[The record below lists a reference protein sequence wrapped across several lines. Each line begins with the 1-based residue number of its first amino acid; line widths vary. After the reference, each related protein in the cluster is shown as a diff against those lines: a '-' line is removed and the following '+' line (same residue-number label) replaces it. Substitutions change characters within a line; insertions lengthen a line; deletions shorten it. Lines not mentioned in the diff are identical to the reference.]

1 MPQIELVASAD
12 FFVEKETFK
21 IPMHAMH
28 HHSSWELYYLI
39 KGEREYF
46 IEDEFFKLSDSDM
59 VLIPKNALHR
69 TAGKGASRFLVY
81 FSEEF
86 LNKFFTP
93 VAMETLFSKRPFV
106 FRADEG
112 ERDRFNHIFNAL
124 LTEYNRAEREQA
136 PLDEGLVA
144 GYLYQ
149 LLFAMTHAPN
159 TYVPHNYTDARIA
172 QVIKYIN
179 ENYSQIRDIE
189 EIASHFFVSKYHL
202 CRIFNKNL
210 GIPLITYLNTIKIR
224 EACNMIKDGKLNL
237 TEIAMQC
244 GFNSSS
250 YFCKVFKKEI
260 GISPKA
266 YRAGSLE
273 NGSGSMARI

>member
-1 MPQIELVASAD
+1 MPQIEMVASAD
-12 FFVEKETFK
+12 FFVEKDIFK
-21 IPMHAMH
+21 LPMRAMH
-28 HHSSWELYYLI
+28 HHPTWELYYLI

-46 IEDEFFKLSDSDM
+46 IEDDFFKLTDGDV

-69 TAGKGASRFLVY
+69 TAGKGASRYLVY
-81 FSEEF
+81 FSEDF
-86 LNKFFTP
+86 LKKFFTP
-93 VAMETLFSKRPFV
+93 VAMQGLFLPHPFV

-112 ERDRFNHIFNAL
+112 EKERINVIFNNL
-124 LTEYNRAEREQA
+124 LCEYSRAEREGGV
-136 PLDEGLVA
+136 PDEGLLA

-149 LLFAMTHAPN
+149 LLFTMTHAPN
-159 TYVPHNYTDARIA
+159 TYVPQDYTDGRIA
-172 QVIKYIN
+172 QVVKYIN

-189 EIASHFFVSKYHL
+189 EISSHFFISKYHL

-224 EACNMIKDGKLNL
+224 EACSMIKEGKQNL

-250 YFCKVFKKEI
+250 YFCKVFKAEK
-260 GISPKA
+260 GISPTEYKK
-266 YRAGSLE
+266 RHK
-273 NGSGSMARI
+273 